1 MRHLV
6 TLALV
11 LTLFE
16 VVTETVF
23 GMIDSP
29 RAFAKDIEGP
39 DIRAKLP
46 PKANEGPDIRT
57 TLVPRVPAGTG
68 TR

>member
-16 VVTETVF
+16 IAAETVF
-23 GMIDSP
+23 GVIDSP
-29 RAFAKDIEGP
+29 RASVKGIEGP
-39 DIRAKLP
+39 DIRAKVP
-46 PKANEGPDIRT
+46 PKANGGPDIRST
-57 TLVPRVPAGTG
+57 RVPRVPAGPG